1 MAKKKLRKLKKG
13 EESKITNTSPEFMK
27 QLQEIKKL
35 PDDCFTYLPDAETVV
50 IPLNG
55 EFVNALRL
63 GLEHL
68 MDSEES
74 FRVVRALYRIKSNFK
89 AEDGKDIPPNKI
101 TRYET
106 CMWAVMTLINTITAA
121 AVAQKKSRV
130 ADKAEWFNAF
140 HEALQIDKKEDVTGA
155 EPLDETE
162 LANRMGM
169 RINERGDL
177 VLDKDYLKQ
186 HDMTNPDTNHEA
198 ADILTGRFGLDPEN
212 IPLEA
217 MEPEKYPIP
226 IKDQKGMGGK
236 LEKW

>member
-13 EESKITNTSPEFMK
+13 EEAKIANASPEFMK

-35 PDDCFTYLPDAETVV
+35 PDDCFTYLPDSETVV

-68 MDSEES
+68 MESEES

-89 AEDGKDIPPNKI
+89 QDNGKEIPPNKI

-106 CMWAVMTLINTITAA
+106 LMWAVMTLINTITAA

-130 ADKAEWFNAF
+130 ADKAEWFHAF
-140 HEALQIDKKEDVTGA
+140 SEALQIDKREEAKGA
-155 EPLDETE
+155 DPLDETE

-177 VLDKDYLKQ
+177 VLDKDYLAQ
-186 HDMTNPDTNHEA
+186 HDMTNPEVSHEA
-198 ADILTGRFGLDPEN
+198 EDILTGRFGLDPDN
-212 IPLEA
+212 IPLDA
-217 MEPEKYPIP
+217 MEPEHYPIP
-226 IKDQKGMGGK
+226 IRKQKGMKGK
-236 LEKW
+236 MEKW